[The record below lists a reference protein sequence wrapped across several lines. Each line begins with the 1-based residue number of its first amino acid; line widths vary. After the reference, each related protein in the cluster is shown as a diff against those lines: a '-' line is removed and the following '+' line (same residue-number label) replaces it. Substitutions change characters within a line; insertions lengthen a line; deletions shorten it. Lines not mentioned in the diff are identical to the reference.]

1 MGWRLGAALSALVA
15 IAACSAG
22 PAEDASGE
30 GGEAGSSAS
39 GGDAGS
45 APWPHGG
52 ASGEAGS
59 AAQGGSAGAGA
70 GEPDGGELPD
80 AAADAAEVD
89 AAPVD
94 PCAGEPNGTVCGG
107 SIGAGAGTLVTC
119 SAGQT
124 EAQKTCANGCFNGT
138 YGDQCKAPCCL
149 KKPPGYIPP
158 NGGWNAC
165 PYSGSGREHSAI
177 DYTSDLNTEIPAG
190 MDAVVHYIRFNDDPQ
205 CYNFS
210 TGSCSASCLASG
222 DFVVLRA
229 VCGDPKKPDN
239 DLFIR
244 YHHINKVK
252 KGLKVGD
259 KVARGDLI
267 AFVGKSGCATGAHIH
282 LQTATFPKGKY
293 KTGQLPS
300 FGVCGSTVNPATR
313 MCD

>member
-1 MGWRLGAALSALVA
+1 MGWRAGGGLLALAAF
-15 IAACSAG
+15 AACSG
-22 PAEDASGE
+22 VPAEEGE
-30 GGEAGSSAS
+30 AGGQAGAAAWGGEAGSSS
-39 GGDAGS
+39 PWPEGGAGGGAGWAGEGGGAGS
-45 APWPHGG
+45 GVPD
-52 ASGEAGS
+52 
-59 AAQGGSAGAGA
+59 A
-70 GEPDGGELPD
+70 GEPVD
-80 AAADAAEVD
+80 AGADAQVD

-94 PCAGEPNGTVCGG
+94 PCAGEPNGTHCGG

-119 SAGQT
+119 NGGTT
-124 EAQKTCANGCFNGT
+124 ETQKTCAHGCFNGT
-138 YGDQCKAPCCL
+138 YGEKCKAPCCL
-149 KKPPGYIPP
+149 KKPPGYIPT

-205 CYNFS
+205 CYDFS

-229 VCGDPKKPDN
+229 ACGDPKKPEN

-252 KGLKVGD
+252 QGLKVGD
-259 KVARGDLI
+259 KVGRGDLI